1 MLSRP
6 HDHFARAFNMQYA
19 IGAFNTSNLELTQA
33 IITAASKQ
41 KSPVIIQASEGAIA
55 YAGLPVLVGMI
66 KTLAEAA
73 PVPVILHLDH
83 GKDVV
88 LAKQCIDAGFTSV
101 MIDAS
106 TKQLEENIAI
116 TREVV
121 TYAHDRGV
129 WVEAE
134 LGSILG
140 TEGALELQGKQTPE
154 DMFTKPSDAKQF
166 ATATGVD
173 ALAVSVGTIHGAFT
187 GQEYIRFE
195 LLEEIEKTLP
205 EMPLV
210 VHGASGIADEHLE
223 KVATSNVCK
232 INVDTELRIAFD
244 QAVRAYYQ
252 ESHDKID
259 IREILG
265 PARDAAQAVVEAKMK
280 LFGSANK
287 ATVK

>member
-1 MLSRP
+1 MLVRP
-6 HDHFARAFNMQYA
+6 HEHFARAFNMQYA
-19 IGAFNTSNLELTQA
+19 IGAFNTSNLELSQA
-33 IITAASKQ
+33 IISGATKQ
-41 KSPVIIQASEGAIA
+41 QSPVIIQASEGAIA
-55 YAGLPVLVGMI
+55 YATLSVLVGII

-73 PVPVILHLDH
+73 PVPIILHLDH
-83 GKDVV
+83 GKDVS

-106 TKQLEENIAI
+106 SKSLEENIAT

-140 TEGALELQGKQTPE
+140 TEGALELAGKQTP
-154 DMFTKPSDAKQF
+154 DAMLTNPADAKQF
-166 ATATGVD
+166 VTTTGVD
-173 ALAVSVGTIHGAFT
+173 ALAVSVGTIHGAFS

-210 VHGASGIADEHLE
+210 IHGASGLADEHLQR
-223 KVATSNVCK
+223 VATSNVCK

-252 ESHDKID
+252 DQHDKID

-265 PARDAAQAVVEAKMK
+265 PARDAAQAVVAAKLK
-280 LFGSANK
+280 LFGSAGK
-287 ATVK
+287 AGVK